1 MSLLRPTLVTFAGLT
16 ILLGLGYPAAVT
28 GLGRLCFPWRAG
40 GSLIHVDG
48 QLRGSALIGQHS
60 EDPRYFWGR
69 LSATGDYPTWC
80 RTCCGWGL
88 FRAPE
93 DDDEVDPPE
102 LLWPESI
109 RWRESA

>member
-1 MSLLRPTLVTFAGLT
+1 VST
-16 ILLGLGYPAAVT
+16 ITCPDCHGTGTTPGRNPSGPA
-28 GLGRLCFPWRAG
+28 
-40 GSLIHVDG
+40 
-48 QLRGSALIGQHS
+48 IGDH
-60 EDPRYFWGR
+60 
-69 LSATGDYPTWC
+69 PTWC